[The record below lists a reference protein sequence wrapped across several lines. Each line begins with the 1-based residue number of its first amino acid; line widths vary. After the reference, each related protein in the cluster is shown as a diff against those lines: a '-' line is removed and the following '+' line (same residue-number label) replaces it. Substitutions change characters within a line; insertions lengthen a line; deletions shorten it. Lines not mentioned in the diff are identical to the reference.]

1 MSKEEQDEIAR
12 KYVNEQLEA
21 IKTYRAEKREIS
33 SEDYE
38 KAVKKVAEALLNK

>member
-1 MSKEEQDEIAR
+1 MSDKEKMEIAER
-12 KYVNEQLEA
+12 YVKEQLET

-38 KAVKKVAEALLNK
+38 RVVKKVADAILSK